1 VQTGVGH
8 YGVFNG
14 QRWERQIYPRIRA
27 VIHDNE
33 PRAVPVSTRGA
44 QSSLTLAPAAA
55 SSPTTPAGTTPAA
68 TEAVDVDLSS
78 DEAAT
83 E

>member
-1 VQTGVGH
+1 
-8 YGVFNG
+8 
-14 QRWERQIYPRIRA
+14 
-27 VIHDNE
+27 
-33 PRAVPVSTRGA
+33 VSTRGA